1 MREDKRQGCYVWV
14 SFLAP
19 FPSWIAPPNYFF
31 SVVCWNSHGSWRIW
45 IYRFLA
51 FQQLRMLI
59 WLCSHCVTLATSY
72 QVSVCTPLPL
82 SMKSVLLYP
91 CYHFRDAPAR
101 AEMPCRVCPQWQDA
115 SLGFL
120 RVSYPSL
127 PALGW
132 YVTSKVLVHWHRGLV
147 LMFSC
152 FTHSHD
158 PKYLFSELSRM
169 ALDFLWKETDL
180 GFLTF
185 SLLHFYWGKSQHIK
199 LTTNHYKIYI
209 SVVFSAFTVLYNHD
223 HSLIL
228 RHFHR
233 DAWLAQSA
241 EHMTL
246 ISGSW
251 VMSLIP
257 MLGTEPT

>member
-1 MREDKRQGCYVWV
+1 MGHEGYEY
-14 SFLAP
+14 
-19 FPSWIAPPNYFF
+19 I
-31 SVVCWNSHGSWRIW
+31 GSWHFSNFGCLFGCVLTVWPWPHHI
-45 IYRFLA
+45 RFLSA
-51 FQQLRMLI
+51 PHFLYL
-59 WLCSHCVTLATSY
+59 W
-72 QVSVCTPLPL
+72 
-82 SMKSVLLYP
+82 KSVLLYP

-132 YVTSKVLVHWHRGLV
+132 YVTSKVLVHWRRGLV

-169 ALDFLWKETDL
+169 ALDFLWKETDPGIPDL
-180 GFLTF
+180 FS

-209 SVVFSAFTVLYNHD
+209 SVG
-223 HSLIL
+223 I
-228 RHFHR
+228 
-233 DAWLAQSA
+233 
-241 EHMTL
+241 
-246 ISGSW
+246 
-251 VMSLIP
+251 
-257 MLGTEPT
+257 